1 MNATNHL
8 FRTTMLC
15 CALLLPVVST
25 GQIAEKSTEKSDFQ
39 ARTGFSIDKKAVAG
53 LHITWCEELRLK
65 DALGKIDRI
74 YSVLAVSYEFCPW
87 FKAGADYNFIAVK
100 RDEGWEFRNR
110 SNIDLTASYKPAPRW
125 RLSLRERFRITS
137 TNKRSDPALEANPA
151 WIMRSRLMAE
161 YDVRPLPIRPYVY
174 LELSNTLNAPNI
186 TGNYIDKIRTS
197 LGVKYA
203 LSPRSEFDFFYRFD
217 HNRSKRIEAAGAG
230 PARLVTTRKENNHI
244 LGIFYEYSF

>member
-1 MNATNHL
+1 M
-8 FRTTMLC
+8 
-15 CALLLPVVST
+15 
-25 GQIAEKSTEKSDFQ
+25 
-39 ARTGFSIDKKAVAG
+39 
-53 LHITWCEELRLK
+53 RLK

-203 LSPRSEFDFFYRFD
+203 LSPRSEFDFSTVSTTTAA
-217 HNRSKRIEAAGAG
+217 NVSKRPAPGRRGSLPPARRTITYSVYFTNIVSDPTQGSPSEAA
-230 PARLVTTRKENNHI
+230 PSIRRKASQHSLRTI
-244 LGIFYEYSF
+244 PHRPRRPVSPDTPVCGTGGEYRVQRAEGM

>member
-53 LHITWCEELRLK
+53 LHITWSEELRLK

-186 TGNYIDKIRTS
+186 TRQLHRQNPHLARGEIRPVAAERIRLFLPFRPQPQQT
-197 LGVKYA
+197 Y
-203 LSPRSEFDFFYRFD
+203 RSGR
-217 HNRSKRIEAAGAG
+217 RRAGA
-230 PARLVTTRKENNHI
+230 ARYHPQGEQSHTRYI
-244 LGIFYEYSF
+244 LRI